1 MVAVASYSPANSTEV
16 FLFLSI
22 LITLVRLSFPPSFL
36 FFSFHFFFCFAFF
49 FLSPFLLPS
58 SSFCF
63 CCFSLS
69 SSSFF
74 FFSLSLFLNNGHP
87 RRSEVITHSGFEL
100 LFLNAVEHLSI
111 WLLAV
116 CLFSLEKYLL
126 ESFVHF

>member
-36 FFSFHFFFCFAFF
+36 FFSFHFFFLLLFSF
-49 FLSPFLLPS
+49 FLPSSFLLPLFVS
-58 SSFCF
+58 AAFLF
-63 CCFSLS
+63 LLLP
-69 SSSFF
+69 F